1 MTSFFLSI
9 VVLDGE
15 HATKLKRNR
24 HIQLI
29 LFLLSSSPIKIIC
42 IPEKLLSTMKVAFLF
57 LSFFGKITYENEIAV
72 STKNTIAHTWLTR
85 LAALFKTIPDSNQLP
100 HCSNG
105 INPYAKKRIC
115 AHQRI
120 KQDVIPNF
128 YFLLCIG
135 HAC

>member
-1 MTSFFLSI
+1 
-9 VVLDGE
+9 
-15 HATKLKRNR
+15 
-24 HIQLI
+24 
-29 LFLLSSSPIKIIC
+29 
-42 IPEKLLSTMKVAFLF
+42 MKVAFLF
-57 LSFFGKITYENEIAV
+57 SFFGKITYENEIAV

-128 YFLLCIG
+128 YFLLCISMPVNSTCSSIIG
-135 HAC
+135 AGSLRHFATDFCANISSFFKSFSRRKLHIIK